1 LSKVSPAKYVWTDG
15 RFTWPF
21 VVTVAY
27 FAAAV
32 FLFDLAW
39 RVMKMPI
46 DELLIAAS
54 VAFAVSFAALLLA
67 FRMFS
72 RGAKRDGS

>member
-1 LSKVSPAKYVWTDG
+1 MPKIGRAGWIWTDG

-46 DELLIAAS
+46 DELLMAAS
-54 VAFAVSFAALLLA
+54 VAFALSFAGLLLA

>member
-1 LSKVSPAKYVWTDG
+1 MPKIGRAKYVWTDG
-15 RFTWPF
+15 RFAWPF

-54 VAFAVSFAALLLA
+54 VVFAVSFAGLLLA

-72 RGAKRDGS
+72 RSVKRDGS

>member
-1 LSKVSPAKYVWTDG
+1 
-15 RFTWPF
+15 
-21 VVTVAY
+21 
-27 FAAAV
+27 
-32 FLFDLAW
+32 
-39 RVMKMPI
+39 MPI

>member
-1 LSKVSPAKYVWTDG
+1 MSKISPAKLVWTDG
-15 RFTWPF
+15 RFAWPF
-21 VVTVAY
+21 VVTIAY

-46 DELLIAAS
+46 DELLMAAS
-54 VAFAVSFAALLLA
+54 VVFAVSFAGLLLA

-72 RGAKRDGS
+72 RGAKREGS

>member
-1 LSKVSPAKYVWTDG
+1 MSKIGRAKYVWTDG
-15 RFTWPF
+15 RFAWPF
-21 VVTVAY
+21 VVTAAY

-32 FLFDLAW
+32 FMFDLAW

-54 VAFAVSFAALLLA
+54 VVFAVSFAGLLLA

-72 RGAKRDGS
+72 RGPKRDGS

>member
-1 LSKVSPAKYVWTDG
+1 MSKIGRDRYVWTDG

-21 VVTVAY
+21 VVTIAY
-27 FAAAV
+27 IAAAV
-32 FLFDLAW
+32 YLFDLAW

-54 VAFAVSFAALLLA
+54 VIFAVSFAGLLLA
-67 FRMFS
+67 FRVFS
-72 RGAKRDGS
+72 RRPKRDGL

>member
-1 LSKVSPAKYVWTDG
+1 MSKVSPAKYVWTDG
-15 RFTWPF
+15 RFAWPF

-46 DELLIAAS
+46 DELLMAAS
-54 VAFAVSFAALLLA
+54 VAFAVSFAGLLLA

-72 RGAKRDGS
+72 RRPKRDGS

>member
-1 LSKVSPAKYVWTDG
+1 MSKIGRTGWIWTDG
-15 RFTWPF
+15 RFAWPF

-27 FAAAV
+27 LAAAV

-54 VAFAVSFAALLLA
+54 VAFAVSSAALLLV

-72 RGAKRDGS
+72 RGAKRGGS

>member
-1 LSKVSPAKYVWTDG
+1 MSKIGRAKYVWTDG

-54 VAFAVSFAALLLA
+54 VAFAVSFAGLLLA

-72 RGAKRDGS
+72 RGAKRNGS